1 MKTCNPEQNPT
12 QQLIFPPNSRPS
24 DFQDGTELGKDWER
38 QRIAAYFHDQL
49 APDLMALA
57 FSIEAIR
64 SELESEKHPAEAKLK
79 DIRDRVSKMLQ
90 PIRQNILDLVEN
102 RQQSASKPN
111 IAVQTIRIELGREA
125 DLTPGWSMSSPR
137 RLKDGHS
144 MEEVDRFVDRLR
156 EFRRSSC
163 ITEDEPAA

>member
-1 MKTCNPEQNPT
+1 MKTCNPEETAT

-24 DFQDGTELGKDWER
+24 NFEEGTELGRDRER

-64 SELESEKHPAEAKLK
+64 LELESEKHPAEAKLK
-79 DIRDRVSKMLQ
+79 EIRHRVSKMLQ

-102 RQQSASKPN
+102 RPNLLWRSNSRPQSQMLPCKPF
-111 IAVQTIRIELGREA
+111 ELSWGE
-125 DLTPGWSMSSPR
+125 
-137 RLKDGHS
+137 RL
-144 MEEVDRFVDRLR
+144 
-156 EFRRSSC
+156 
-163 ITEDEPAA
+163 I

>member
-1 MKTCNPEQNPT
+1 MKTCNPEET
-12 QQLIFPPNSRPS
+12 ATRQLIFPPNSRRS
-24 DFQDGTELGKDWER
+24 NFEEGIELGRDQER
-38 QRIAAYFHDQL
+38 QRVAAYFHDQL

-90 PIRQNILDLVEN
+90 PIRQNLLDLVEN

-111 IAVQTIRIELGREA
+111 IAVQTIRIEPGRKA
-125 DLTPGWSMSSPR
+125 DLTPAGQCPR
-137 RLKDGHS
+137 PG
-144 MEEVDRFVDRLR
+144 V
-156 EFRRSSC
+156 
-163 ITEDEPAA
+163 